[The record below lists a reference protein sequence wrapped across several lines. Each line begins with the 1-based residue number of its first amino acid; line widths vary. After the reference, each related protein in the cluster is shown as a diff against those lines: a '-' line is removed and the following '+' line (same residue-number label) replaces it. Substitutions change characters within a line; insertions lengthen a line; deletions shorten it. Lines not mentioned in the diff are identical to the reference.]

1 MVSSVAMGMR
11 ARSHFMSVI
20 WQVISHVRGAIVLPL
35 ALFAGCGRG
44 DGSDLPST
52 DAAHWMDAACGIR
65 FAAAPKVIRST
76 VVASRAPDGAPAS
89 VILTVVLPGS
99 EADAAVTALA
109 QNRTLHR
116 RGQSETRYSYE
127 SFPDVR
133 PEKECELDTAQ
144 HVLYL
149 RYAP

>member
-1 MVSSVAMGMR
+1 MIGRVGPLNA
-11 ARSHFMSVI
+11 AL
-20 WQVISHVRGAIVLPL
+20 AALVLL
-35 ALFAGCGRG
+35 TGCGPR
-44 DGSDLPST
+44 DGSDLPQA

-76 VVASRAPDGAPAS
+76 VVASRAPSGAPAS
-89 VILTVVLPGS
+89 VVLTVVLPDG
-99 EADAAVTALA
+99 EADAAVAALA
-109 QNRTLHR
+109 RNRTLHR

-133 PEKECELDTAQ
+133 PEKECELDRSQ

-149 RYAP
+149 RYVP